1 MILKLQIQFIFQAFV
16 ACVDYLHIK
25 GKEHEKKKA
34 WIMDCDQTEEFMNG
48 APNSNC
54 YWLVRKVFVAINLYG
69 GLRGYEMKGILS
81 SQLPKDMKS
90 LTLSLK
96 IGRRRNKRSK
106 YFYSN

>member
-69 GLRGYEMKGILS
+69 GLRGHEMKGIKREDVKS
-81 SQLPKDMKS
+81 VTEGYEVTYTVSKDREK
-90 LTLSLK
+90 K
-96 IGRRRNKRSK
+96 EQKQ
-106 YFYSN
+106 